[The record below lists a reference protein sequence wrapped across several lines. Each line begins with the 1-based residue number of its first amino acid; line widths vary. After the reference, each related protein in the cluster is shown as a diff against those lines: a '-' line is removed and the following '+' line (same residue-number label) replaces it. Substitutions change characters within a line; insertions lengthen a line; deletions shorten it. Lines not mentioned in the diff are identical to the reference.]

1 MKSSRLLWPK
11 SKRKEKKILNFCKIY
26 EKVEDRL
33 EFQSVFYFL
42 IYPNILNIKEKK
54 GEKYMFYVKDKETG
68 KRVQVFS
75 VAYESALGLGDLT
88 LFLVWDGK
96 WVWVNAERYVK
107 D

>member
-1 MKSSRLLWPK
+1 
-11 SKRKEKKILNFCKIY
+11 
-26 EKVEDRL
+26 
-33 EFQSVFYFL
+33 
-42 IYPNILNIKEKK
+42 
-54 GEKYMFYVKDKETG
+54 MFSVKDKETG
-68 KRVQVFS
+68 KRVQVFA